1 MATTIRSTA
10 LDFNNIKSNLKTYLA
25 NSNEFKDYNFE
36 ASGLS
41 NILDVLAYNTHINGL
56 IANFALNESYLP
68 TAQLRSSMVSLAEGV
83 GYVPDTNTA
92 SQAKVRISFNNSNMS
107 NTVILPAYT
116 KFNTTVDDVSYV
128 FQTIEAYTAVNNGSG
143 FYEFKTAAGS
153 NQIPIYEGTLRS
165 KTFLVGEYEDNP
177 VYVIPDRTVDADT
190 VTVNI
195 FKSATSNTATPYQ
208 NILNVTSI
216 SANSTV
222 YILKESPNEYYDLSF
237 GDGTTFGIAP
247 AAGNRIEVQYLSTNG
262 DVANG
267 ASVFTASSAF
277 SENSQSATLSVT
289 KWTNSIGG
297 DTKET
302 IESIRKNAPF
312 QYATQNRMVTAEDY
326 ASLILRNYSTL
337 INDIVSWGGE
347 DALSPEFGAVY
358 VSIDFEDDVTTDTI
372 ASTKLAIQDLAEQ
385 LSIASFNLRF
395 VDPVQTFVETDTF
408 FQFNP
413 KLTDLTLSNT
423 KNNVSNTITNYFTDN
438 TGKFKQSFR
447 RSNLL
452 SLIDDVSGAVLS
464 SRADVRMQ
472 QRFVPSSPSL
482 IAVIKSLLDDPVNVS
497 DEVLNNTVNLV
508 SQYRFEDAANYLASF
523 VSSYSYTF
531 IVNTLSTTKSSLSQ
545 QLLFP
550 VSIAIPDDDTFTIT
564 SSTFVYEGSNA
575 VIKNK
580 LSSNDLQIVAAAGGT
595 VLLDNVGNYNA
606 ASGTVTVNYFN
617 PTSITGGVAFIKLAA
632 TPANQ
637 SVLTSTR
644 NDVILHDPDRSTV
657 NAVITEAT
665 N

>member
-92 SQAKVRISFNNSNMS
+92 SQAKVRITFNNLNMS

-116 KFNTTVDDVSYV
+116 KFDTTVDDVSYT

-177 VYVIPDRTVDADT
+177 VYVIPDRTIDADT

-195 FKSATSNTATPYQ
+195 FESATSTTATPYQ
-208 NILNVTSI
+208 NILNATSI

-247 AAGNRIEVQYLSTNG
+247 AAGNKIEIQYLSTNG
-262 DVANG
+262 EVANG
-267 ASVFTASSAF
+267 ASIFTASSAF
-277 SENSQSATLSVT
+277 SENGQSATLSVT

-423 KNNVSNTITNYFTDN
+423 KNNVSTTIANYFTDN

-452 SLIDDVSGAVLS
+452 SLVDDVSGAVLS
-464 SRADVRMQ
+464 SRSDVRMQ

-482 IAVIKSLLDDPVNVS
+482 ITVIKSLLDDPVNVS

-508 SQYRFEDAANYLASF
+508 SQFRFEDAANYLAAF

-531 IVNTLSTTKSSLSQ
+531 IVDTLSTTKSSLSQ

-550 VSIAIPDDDTFTIT
+550 VPISIPDDDTFTIT

-580 LSSNDLQIVAAAGGT
+580 LTSNDLQIVAASGGT
-595 VLLDNVGNYNA
+595 VLIDNVGNYSA

-617 PTSITGGVAFIKLAA
+617 PTSITGGVAYIKLAA

-644 NDVILHDPDRSTV
+644 NDIIVHDPDRSTV